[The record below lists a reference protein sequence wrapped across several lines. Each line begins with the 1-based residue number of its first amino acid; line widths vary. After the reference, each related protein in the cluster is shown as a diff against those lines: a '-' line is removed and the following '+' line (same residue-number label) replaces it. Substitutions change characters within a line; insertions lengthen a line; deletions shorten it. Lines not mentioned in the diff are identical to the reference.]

1 MIDNKSPMAYLP
13 SLTTQIIM
21 ALILGIA
28 VGGWYRSA
36 YPDPENI
43 KPFADNM
50 HLLSDIFLRLIKMI
64 IAPLVF
70 SLLLVGV
77 AKVGDF
83 KTVGRIGLKTLLY
96 FTFATLIS
104 LALGLIIVNIFE
116 PGKALNMT
124 GATDVAVQPKAFNG

>member
-43 KPFADNM
+43 KPFVDNVS
-50 HLLSDIFLRLIKMI
+50 LLSEIFLRLIKMI

-70 SLLLVGV
+70 SLLLVGI
-77 AKVGDF
+77 AKIGDF
-83 KTVGRIGLKTLLY
+83 KAVGRIGLKTIVW
-96 FTFATLIS
+96 FTFATLVS
-104 LALGLIIVNIFE
+104 LTIGLVIANIFE
-116 PGKALNMT
+116 PGHHISMGVTSAA
-124 GATDVAVQPKAFNG
+124 GV

>member
-1 MIDNKSPMAYLP
+1 MIDNKSPMAYRP

-36 YPDPENI
+36 YPDLENI
-43 KPFADNM
+43 KPFVDNIS
-50 HLLSDIFLRLIKMI
+50 LLSDIFLRLIKMI

-77 AKVGDF
+77 AKLGDF
-83 KTVGRIGLKTLLY
+83 NSVGRIGLKTIVW
-96 FTFATLIS
+96 FTFATLV
-104 LALGLIIVNIFE
+104 ALSIGLIIANIFE
-116 PGKALNMT
+116 PGKHLLITQAS
-124 GATDVAVQPKAFNG
+124 GVPVEPKA